1 MFCYLTRIEKNG
13 ERYEKDIF
21 ESCSTRG
28 SNFIECGECVKICPV
43 NIFDKKEN
51 RIITIEVNEDECTL
65 CNLCLDKC
73 PVDAIEIEKLY
84 DK

>member
-1 MFCYLTRIEKNG
+1 MVLKKRGTRMSIFIKIKINEKTCKG
-13 ERYEKDIF
+13 F
-21 ESCSTRG
+21 S
-28 SNFIECGECVKICPV
+28 ECGECVKICPV